1 LTARPS
7 SFSSRAIRRE
17 PRKGHAVN
25 SSSMEKILFRGITGI
40 LMTCLLNNA
49 GEVLDVSELARAG
62 KANMPA

>member
-40 LMTCLLNNA
+40 LHDDEDKN
-49 GEVLDVSELARAG
+49 EDG
-62 KANMPA
+62 KGASA